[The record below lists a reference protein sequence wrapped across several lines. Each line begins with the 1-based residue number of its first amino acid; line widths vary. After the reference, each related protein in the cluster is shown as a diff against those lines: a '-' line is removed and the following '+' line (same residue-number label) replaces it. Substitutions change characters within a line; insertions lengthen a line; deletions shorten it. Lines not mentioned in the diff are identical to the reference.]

1 MINIKINTLLAIS
14 FVSFNAF
21 ATDYDNATFD
31 NFVDGQ
37 GVNEA
42 LQDAQ
47 FILCSLS
54 RFGTESL
61 AGDGT
66 YKATIYT
73 DECESAG
80 AAATDSSQGTT
91 APSSANSTSTSSS
104 SSAGQTAATTNAKE
118 VDTVIINTGFV
129 TQTLQKTKAWIINDE
144 PFSEEEREPKSIT
157 YLLNEQTAPASASNR
172 FGDFTLRYQ
181 SATYGNTQEE
191 FASEDG
197 GYFYECPDESSRDYS
212 YSWCSDGVDLGR
224 GILKASGTTVQFKD
238 EGQRGQS
245 NVVAE
250 YLANGDIAGVYTK
263 NSGFQDDTLR
273 DERCDD
279 QSYLDANHGG
289 DWWQCQPEL
298 YRNSSTEVLGVF
310 AFGISADDKSY
321 CTYMSALYKVNWEL
335 YDEATNGPTL
345 TSYTLSGSA
354 GERLESEGW
363 DVNEKCF
370 SIDKADAIKDIWDY
384 GVFNSDKSRFNPTNQ
399 SFPIRAEVTV
409 SGIKRDAHGYASYWG
424 VHVDPDYQ
432 DLVDDNTEWVRED
445 DNSETPAK
453 YNVKNRKLVVE
464 KREKNFLALDE
475 LDGLNLNFWTN
486 DSYWSEEFQKLGFA
500 KVEPWDGKIQFK
512 TNKAVFT
519 DYNNGSSSEPLVYNL
534 YGSFDGDETYVANLS
549 GAKID
554 KDNIRKIIKNNPSD
568 PGKPMNLSMEFSEFP
583 NTQYYY
589 EGKQD
594 TYVGV
599 ILCNGS
605 SINYTRRTIYDAN
618 QINIGS
624 DQQCISIGGNLKIQS
639 DGTSM
644 VLSSDPDGNYSA
656 MFKDGST
663 GTQLYFD
670 SSNWNTSGH
679 VYDFIIQ
686 KGGIDRPAGLEVKVQ
701 QLFRAFGS
709 LSQLDDNG
717 GNISGGL
724 ESFLDSS
731 NSFTFLVSRYEDM
744 FDHNGNAFNNISG
757 TFNVSSTPP
766 ATVFV
771 DDVFVIENTG
781 TGVAATNVSTSF
793 SVSLSEAQ
801 SDTVT
806 FDYTISSSST
816 ASAGDYSD
824 LSAGT
829 VTIAAG
835 ATSASIPLKTV
846 ADEVAEGV
854 TDETIVLSL
863 SNASSNIVLGRTN
876 PTAYIYDDDTN
887 RVVYEDYVGSYSA
900 TSKTFSVTH
909 GLLFDPNYS
918 KTKLPAPITFTLTE
932 WLANMFKTHNVGT
945 EWEEQH
951 YRDLNVYSQDTNKSY
966 TISRNSFA
974 NPTSNSSSNG
984 IATESWT
991 IVPASELPA
1000 KLYCIQDC
1008 LSSGLTKA
1016 HYTDVKN
1023 QADPNADGSYEGSV
1037 GLSSPSPYVD
1047 VGPYIKTTQ
1056 SITTTY
1062 NSGEEDEYRE
1072 TRDYTRGDWQDGII
1086 SDDVYVYTT
1095 TNNVLNDAEGEPVEI
1110 GVDWGTTNVYEKI
1123 QGANFVSVQGGW
1135 KRESQWGVN
1144 TGTLVTESMLP
1155 NLECDYATIDG
1166 VKVYTAEHAEYTA
1179 ANGKI
1184 SKTRYCANNLYQS
1197 KEITTSYSIR
1207 LETYKQYEIFNT
1219 DGSNLTFNPP
1229 KVLYFTAPDDA
1240 AKFGD
1245 DAGKKFR
1252 LELNGGY
1259 LGGIPGSVID
1269 INTGE
1274 DLGEYVNEWKDSYR
1288 YVQRFVIPDGSVL
1301 TENISSDTYLVK
1313 ALAGQE
1319 WLGKKDS
1326 AIGTLSSLLN
1336 LKDVTNLLDNTDL
1349 DWEVSNKEI
1358 SDWECTIKIQVDDGN
1373 GGTYEDTDWDACYA
1387 IESDDSRYAETWI
1400 LKQTWAN
1407 CTLYLQYSIDEFT
1420 AMIQEWKAEAAAGG
1434 YEYSGPNT
1442 WQDDTNAEGSGF
1454 ADYMN
1459 DALLRC
1465 KSIGV
1470 LPTSLINGGNASVIN
1485 GTVVYDPTP

>member
-1 MINIKINTLLAIS
+1 MKNIKLTTALTIS
-14 FVSFNAF
+14 IFSLNAF
-21 ATDYDNATFD
+21 ATDYENATFD

-42 LQDAQ
+42 LADAQ
-47 FILCSLS
+47 FILCVLA

-66 YKATIYT
+66 YKATIYS
-73 DECESAG
+73 DECEAAG
-80 AAATDSSQGTT
+80 AAATDSTAGTT
-91 APSSANSTSTSSS
+91 APSSANSAGTSSS
-104 SSAGQTAATTNAKE
+104 TSGQTAATSNAKE

-144 PFSEEEREPKSIT
+144 PFNEKEGEPKSIT
-157 YLLNEQTAPASASNR
+157 YLLNEQTAPASDSNR

-181 SATYGNTQEE
+181 TATAGNTQEE
-191 FASEDG
+191 FANGKG
-197 GYFYECPDESSRDYS
+197 GYYYECPNESSRDYA
-212 YSWCSDGVDLGR
+212 YSWCADGVDLGR

-238 EGQRGQS
+238 QGQRSQA

-250 YLANGDIAGVYTK
+250 YLTNGDIAGVYTK
-263 NSGFQDDTLR
+263 NSGFQNDDLR
-273 DERCDD
+273 DSRCDE

-289 DWWQCQPEL
+289 DWWQCQPES
-298 YRNSSTEVLGVF
+298 YRNSSTDVLGIF
-310 AFGISADDKSY
+310 AFGISASDKSY
-321 CTYMSALYKVNWEL
+321 CTYMSALYKVNWDQ
-335 YDEATNGPTL
+335 YDEATQGPTL
-345 TSYTLSGSA
+345 TGYTLTGKA

-399 SFPIRAEVTV
+399 SFPIRTELTV

-424 VHVDPDYQ
+424 VHVDPSYQ
-432 DLVDDNTEWVRED
+432 ELVDDNTEWVRED
-445 DNSETPAK
+445 DNSENPTK
-453 YNVKNRKLVVE
+453 YNVKGRKLVVE
-464 KREKNFLALDE
+464 KRVKNFLALSE

-500 KVEPWDGKIQFK
+500 KVDPWDGKIQFK
-512 TNKAVFT
+512 TNKAIFT
-519 DYNNGSSSEPLVYNL
+519 DYNNGSASEPLVYNL
-534 YGSFDGDETYVANLS
+534 YGSFDGAETYVANLS

-554 KDNIRKIIKNNPSD
+554 KDNIRKVIKNDPND
-568 PGKPMNLSMEFSEFP
+568 PGKPMNLTMEFSEFP

-594 TYVGV
+594 TYVG
-599 ILCNGS
+599 ITLCNGS
-605 SINYTRRTIYDAN
+605 SINYTRRTVYDAN

-644 VLSSDPDGNYSA
+644 VLSSDPDGDYSA

-709 LSQLDDNG
+709 LSQFDDNG

-801 SDTVT
+801 SDAVT

-846 ADEVAEGV
+846 ADEVVEGI
-854 TDETIVLSL
+854 TDETIILSL
-863 SNASSNIVLGRTN
+863 TNVSSNVVLGRTN

-887 RVVYEDYVGSYSA
+887 RVVYEDYVGTYSA
-900 TSKTFSVTH
+900 ATSTFSVTH
-909 GLLFDPNYS
+909 GLLFNPNYS
-918 KTKLPAPITFTLTE
+918 KTKLPAPITFTPAE

-945 EWEEQH
+945 EWEEKD
-951 YRDLNVYSQDTNKSY
+951 YRDLNVYSQDTNQSY
-966 TISRNSFA
+966 TISNNSFA
-974 NPTSNSSSNG
+974 NPTDNSSANG
-984 IATESWT
+984 IATESSN

-1008 LSSGLTKA
+1008 LSSDLTKA
-1016 HYTDVKN
+1016 HYTNVKS
-1023 QADPNADGSYEGSV
+1023 QADPNNDGSYSGSV
-1037 GLSSPSPYVD
+1037 GTSSPSPYVD

-1062 NSGEEDEYRE
+1062 NSGQDNEFNE
-1072 TRDYTRGDWQDGII
+1072 TIDYTRGDWQDGII
-1086 SDDVYVYTT
+1086 ADDVYVYTA
-1095 TNNVLNDAEGEPVEI
+1095 TNNVLNDAEGKPLEI
-1110 GVDWGTTNVYEKI
+1110 GVDWAISNVQDRI
-1123 QGANFVSVQGGW
+1123 QGANFVSVQGGY
-1135 KRESQWGVN
+1135 KRETQWGLN
-1144 TGTLVTESMLP
+1144 TGTLVDQSILAK
-1155 NLECDYATIDG
+1155 LECDYATIDG
-1166 VKVYTAEHAEYTA
+1166 VKVYTGTHAEYTE

-1184 SKTRYCANNLYQS
+1184 SKTRYCAQNLWSS
-1197 KEITTSYSIR
+1197 KEITTSYNIR

-1229 KVLYFTAPDDA
+1229 KVLYFTAPDDST
-1240 AKFGD
+1240 KFGD

-1259 LGGIPGSVID
+1259 LGGIPGSVINID
-1269 INTGE
+1269 TGE
-1274 DLGEYVNEWKDSYR
+1274 DLGEYVNEWNDSYR
-1288 YVQRFVIPDGSVL
+1288 YVQRFVIPDGSIL

-1326 AIGTLSSLLN
+1326 AIGSLSSLLN
-1336 LKDVTNLLDNTDL
+1336 LKDVTDLLNNTDL
-1349 DWEVSNKEI
+1349 DWEVSNREI
-1358 SDWECTIKIQVDDGN
+1358 NDWSCSIKITRTESDGE
-1373 GGTYEDTDWDACYA
+1373 TYEDTDWEACEA
-1387 IESDDSRYAETWI
+1387 IGPDDSRYADTWT
-1400 LKQTWAN
+1400 LNQKWAN
-1407 CTLYLQYSIDEFT
+1407 CSLYIQYQIDEIN
-1420 AMIQEWKAEAAAGG
+1420 AEIAKYKAEAAAGG
-1434 YEYSGPNT
+1434 YTYSGPNV
-1442 WQDDTNAEGSGF
+1442 WQDDTNAEGNGF
-1454 ADYMN
+1454 ADEIYRQQ
-1459 DALLRC
+1459 AKC
-1465 KSIGV
+1465 KAIGV
-1470 LPTSLINGGNASVIN
+1470 LPTSIINGGNASVVN